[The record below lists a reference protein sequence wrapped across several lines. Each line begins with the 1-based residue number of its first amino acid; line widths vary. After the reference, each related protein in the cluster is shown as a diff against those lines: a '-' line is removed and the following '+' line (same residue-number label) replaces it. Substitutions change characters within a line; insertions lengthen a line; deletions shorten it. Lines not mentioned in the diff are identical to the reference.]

1 MKVHFLTP
9 VAVTYLK
16 ATGGE
21 PRARVTVFPLVGV
34 FFHSVTRVSDWL
46 PNIRIERQ
54 NCFRNNYSYRMNS

>member
-16 ATGGE
+16 AGGE

-34 FFHSVTRVSDWL
+34 FFHS
-46 PNIRIERQ
+46 
-54 NCFRNNYSYRMNS
+54 SYMSF

>member
-21 PRARVTVFPLVGV
+21 PRALVGV
-34 FFHSVTRVSDWL
+34 FFHS
-46 PNIRIERQ
+46 
-54 NCFRNNYSYRMNS
+54 SYRSF

>member
-1 MKVHFLTP
+1 MEVEMKVHFLTP

-34 FFHSVTRVSDWL
+34 FFHSS
-46 PNIRIERQ
+46 
-54 NCFRNNYSYRMNS
+54 FRSF

>member
-34 FFHSVTRVSDWL
+34 FFHS
-46 PNIRIERQ
+46 
-54 NCFRNNYSYRMNS
+54 SYRSF